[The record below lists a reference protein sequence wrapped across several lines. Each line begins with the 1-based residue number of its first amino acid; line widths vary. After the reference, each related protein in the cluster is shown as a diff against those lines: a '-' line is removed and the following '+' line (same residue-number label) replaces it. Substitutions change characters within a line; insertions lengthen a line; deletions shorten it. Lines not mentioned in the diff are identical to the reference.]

1 MAYTVEETIRAP
13 ALSAGRLRQGRP
25 VLAGRPTYSGWSVNR
40 GEGILVRVL
49 VTGSDGYIG
58 AVLVP
63 WLAAAGH
70 QVVGLDSGLFASC
83 GFGPEPDAIE
93 TRTVDVRD
101 VRAEDLRGFDAVL
114 HLAAISND
122 PLGNLNPGTTY
133 EINHLASARLA
144 RLAKQAGVPR
154 FLFSSSCSL
163 YGAAADDRFLDEQAD
178 FNPVTP
184 YGESKVL
191 AERDIAALADD
202 DFSPTFLRNATAYGV
217 SPRLR
222 GDVVVNN
229 LVGFAFA
236 TGAVHLMSDGTPW
249 RPLVHVKDI
258 SAAFLGLLEAPR
270 ELVHNQAF
278 NVGRTE
284 ENYRIREVAEMV
296 REVVPG
302 SEVSFAEGAG
312 PDLRCY
318 RVDCAKL
325 AGVPGLELS
334 WTVRQG
340 VEELYQAF
348 KEHGLEAGDLTG
360 SRYQRIAQIR
370 TLLEGG
376 RLDTDLRWR

>member
-1 MAYTVEETIRAP
+1 M
-13 ALSAGRLRQGRP
+13 
-25 VLAGRPTYSGWSVNR
+25 
-40 GEGILVRVL
+40 RVL

-63 WLAAAGH
+63 WLVRAGH
-70 QVVGLDSGLFASC
+70 QVVGLDSGLFAACSF
-83 GFGPEPDAIE
+83 GQGPEPVE
-93 TRTVDVRD
+93 TMAMDVRD
-101 VRAEDLRGFDAVL
+101 VAAQDLRRFDAVL

-122 PLGNLNPGTTY
+122 PLGNLNPDCTY
-133 EINHLASARLA
+133 DINHRASVQLA
-144 RLAKQAGVPR
+144 RVAKQAGVPR

-163 YGAAADDRFLDEQAD
+163 YGAADGDAFLDEQAA

-191 AERDIAALADD
+191 AERDIVALADD
-202 DFSPTFLRNATAYGV
+202 DFSPAFLRNATAYGA

-249 RPLVHVKDI
+249 RPLVHVQDI
-258 SAAFLGLLEAPR
+258 SAAFLALLEAPR
-270 ELVHNQAF
+270 EIVHAQAF

-284 ENYRIREVAEMV
+284 ENYRIHEVAEMV

-302 SEVSFAEGAG
+302 SEVTFADGAG

-318 RVDCAKL
+318 RVNCDKL
-325 AGVPGLELS
+325 TGVPGLELR

-340 VEELYQAF
+340 VEELYRAF
-348 KEHGLEAGDLTG
+348 KEHGLEVGDLTG
-360 SRYQRIAQIR
+360 SRYQRIAQIKD
-370 TLLEGG
+370 LLA
-376 RLDTDLRWR
+376 RDQLDDDLRWRWPGRS

>member
-1 MAYTVEETIRAP
+1 M
-13 ALSAGRLRQGRP
+13 
-25 VLAGRPTYSGWSVNR
+25 
-40 GEGILVRVL
+40 RVL

-63 WLAAAGH
+63 WLAGAGH
-70 QVVGLDSGLFASC
+70 QVVGLDSGLFGRC
-83 GFGPEPDAIE
+83 GFGPGPAEVE
-93 TRTVDVRD
+93 TMAVDVRD

-122 PLGNLNPGTTY
+122 PLGNLNPGCTY
-133 EINHLASARLA
+133 DINHLASARLA
-144 RLAKQAGVPR
+144 RLAKQAGVAR

-163 YGAAADDRFLDEQAD
+163 YGAADDDRFLDEQAA

-191 AERDIAALADD
+191 AERDIGALADD
-202 DFSPTFLRNATAYGV
+202 DFSPTYLRNATAYGV

-229 LVGFAFA
+229 LVGIAFA

-249 RPLVHVKDI
+249 RPLVHVQDI
-258 SAAFLGLLEAPR
+258 SAAFQALLEAPR
-270 ELVHNQAF
+270 ELVHDQAF

-302 SEVSFAEGAG
+302 SEVTFAEGAG
-312 PDLRCY
+312 PDLRNY

-325 AGVPGLELS
+325 AGVPGLELR
-334 WTVRQG
+334 WNVRRG
-340 VEELYQAF
+340 VEELYHAF
-348 KEHGLEAGDLTG
+348 KEHGLEAADLG
-360 SRYQRIAQIR
+360 GARFQRIAQIKQLMDR
-370 TLLEGG
+370 GQV
-376 RLDTDLRWR
+376 DADLRWRR